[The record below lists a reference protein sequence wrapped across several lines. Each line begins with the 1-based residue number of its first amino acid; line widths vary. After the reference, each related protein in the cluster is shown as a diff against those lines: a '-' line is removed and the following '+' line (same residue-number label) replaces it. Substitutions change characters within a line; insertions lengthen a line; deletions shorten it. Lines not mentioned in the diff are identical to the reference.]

1 MALLCGRRRS
11 SQGGRPPCCP
21 GCLLLEPERTHRMDP
36 HDDQRMLE
44 AILCTLVAQAGG
56 TVTLRVPVIAACGCN
71 YRLAPQTDWQ
81 GQTVTLTLETVPA
94 PEPCQQPEPKR
105 IGSPQRLRTRRH

>member
-1 MALLCGRRRS
+1 
-11 SQGGRPPCCP
+11 
-21 GCLLLEPERTHRMDP
+21 MDP

-71 YRLAPQTDWQ
+71 FRLTPQTDWE
-81 GQTVTLTLETVPA
+81 GQTVTLTLETISA
-94 PEPCQQPEPKR
+94 PGPRKQPETKR
-105 IGSPQRLRTRRH
+105 VGSPQRLPTRRH

>member
-1 MALLCGRRRS
+1 
-11 SQGGRPPCCP
+11 
-21 GCLLLEPERTHRMDP
+21 MDP

-81 GQTVTLTLETVPA
+81 GQTVTLTLEAVSA
-94 PEPCQQPEPKR
+94 PEPREQPPTRR
-105 IGSPQRLRTRRH
+105 IGSPHRLSTRRH